1 MMQSQG
7 LGALMPQGAQQMAPQ
22 QPPPNPQRLAA
33 ATNLVSSDAERQI
46 LDPRT
51 LAMLKY
57 KDALQA
63 MQAADQMM
71 AAAQPTPTPP
81 TVAERTKLAAEQGIA
96 GLASRLSPGIQQ
108 QGNNMQAQ
116 QLQQAMSGGLPQL
129 PAPNMA
135 GMAQGGVV
143 GFQEGGDVEKQT
155 RLQRLT
161 QQLIDAGMEPEAALE
176 EARSTLDRTYLPR
189 IPRPP
194 LPPMPPDLT
203 APGRALVG
211 TAGTLISGLTP
222 EAFGGARTEDFGA
235 QTSTPMPAAE
245 QASERPFIPSTG
257 YGTGVLDR
265 RTGQGRSLMEELGS
279 ARDVIGDAA
288 SSVSDRVR
296 DRYDRPRPTYEPTN
310 DMMSQAES
318 EELADFI
325 SSYQP
330 SKADQLML
338 QAGDYAIENPIESAA
353 TVAMAAP
360 LATAGLGALGTGLL
374 ARRFAPSLLSKLF
387 TRPNP
392 QMAFGPV
399 QNARVFSPVRTGAT
413 TLVAKEGY
421 DYLTGEGEE
430 QPAAPAEQAS
440 AQTPSPATATAAA
453 TAATPETP
461 AGQPMSDVDRL
472 LAQLE
477 TEVGGTAPAGDQGF
491 RMRGVGQPGAT
502 TAVVAD
508 SGLGALRDRANTIR
522 DRNLDPDFVEN
533 TRLGVERRAREAYG
547 IPQETRDLY
556 QSRIDALDR
565 PMFTPAE
572 ERSRKLR
579 ALLSGLASSNVIA
592 EGGPAASRAVAEV
605 SDAIR
610 EDSTARAEKQF
621 ELAASL
627 MDKDMQASQQA
638 FTAGL
643 DATTTAMNQ
652 QGVALQ
658 MAISTLTA
666 ADNREAAAILQQSAN
681 RIESLKI
688 MIEAAQNGQVNAV
701 NVQRNVGGMIRAIQ
715 DDIISLRAT
724 ALSGMPLSEDIQ
736 TSIRTLENSRQAL
749 EAVFNA
755 ALGASGYT
763 VPEVSSDGG
772 GGQSVIDYRDL

>member
-1 MMQSQG
+1 MQSQG
-7 LGALMPQGAQQMAPQ
+7 LGALMPQAAQQMAPQ
-22 QPPPNPQRLAA
+22 QADPQRLAA

-71 AAAQPTPTPP
+71 AAAQPAPMPP

-116 QLQQAMSGGLPQL
+116 QMQQAMSGGLPQL

-135 GMAQGGVV
+135 GMAQGGIV

-211 TAGTLISGLTP
+211 GAGTLISELTP

-265 RTGQGRSLMEELGS
+265 RTAQGRSLMEELGS

-296 DRYDRPRPTYEPTN
+296 DRYNRPRPTYEPTN

-338 QAGDYAIENPIESAA
+338 QAGDYARENPIESAA

-392 QMAFGPV
+392 RMAFGPV
-399 QNARVFSPVRTGAT
+399 QNARVISPFRTGAT
-413 TLVAKEGY
+413 TYVAKEGY

-430 QPAAPAEQAS
+430 PPVAAEQAS

-453 TAATPETP
+453 ATPET
-461 AGQPMSDVDRL
+461 ASGQPMSDVDRL

-491 RMRGVGQPGAT
+491 RMRGVGQPA
-502 TAVVAD
+502 A
-508 SGLGALRDRANTIR
+508 GLGALRTDTGAVTRAETDALTR
-522 DRNLDPDFVEN
+522 DRLRPGFVED
-533 TRLGVERRAREAYG
+533 TRLDVERRAREAYG

-565 PMFTPAE
+565 PMFTPEE

-579 ALLSGLASSNVIA
+579 ALLSGLASSNAIA
-592 EGGPAASRAVAEV
+592 QGGPAASRAVAEV

-610 EDSTARAEKQF
+610 EDSTARAEQQF

-658 MAISTLTA
+658 MAVSTLNA
-666 ADNREAAAILQQSAN
+666 ADNREAAEIVQQSAN

-724 ALSGMPLSEDIQ
+724 ALPGMPLSEDIQ

-763 VPEVSSDGG
+763 VPEVSSG